1 MITLIL
7 LSCFTILVSAVP
19 VHPNVLPP
27 LLSQRGTTQAQAQ
40 VQPIEATNQK
50 PESHTLAPLSPSVN
64 QPQPGVPQQLGPQGG
79 PQLVP
84 SPQHYIWSPLGDNL
98 MIIPLQPSIRGS
110 QPANQPALPQQ
121 PLIFPPY
128 GYFPLFSLPHRNQ
141 FSPYGFPTT
150 LEAPL
155 PQTPANQ
162 PPNSPVLPAE
172 TPAEAAAAAAP
183 QPVQQQQA
191 PQIVY
196 MLQQPMM
203 AAKMSQL
210 GAYVPT
216 VLTNLPTG
224 AVQTVSQA
232 AGLTNVGQAGVVP
245 TVVTSSSGVPQAQG
259 LASTGPQPNTNC
271 VPAALERA
279 AQEVVTVQTPVQPAL
294 QPTQGNLV

>member
-183 QPVQQQQA
+183 QPVQQQQ
-191 PQIVY
+191 
-196 MLQQPMM
+196 M